1 MRWKY
6 IFLSARFKP
15 LIVGAGPLFVGLCL
29 SFSGW
34 NGFSWLLNGAFF
46 LSVFCIQIA
55 THFFNDA
62 LDFLK
67 KADTPSR
74 KGPKRPAQK
83 GLVTPSCLFKVG
95 FFCLFL
101 AGLSGLYL
109 VWQGGWLV
117 LFVGLASL
125 ALAYFYTGG
134 PYPLAYTGLADFFVL
149 WFFGLIPAS
158 FVFYLNTGFW
168 SADSFVAGFQC
179 GLLALSLL
187 TVNNLR
193 DEEED
198 RQAGKKTLVV
208 RFGQKWGIR
217 EWALAH
223 YLPYLLGAYWFF
235 KGSLKWAGFLPFI
248 LFPFSIY
255 MQNLLT
261 KAFKEESLYGRLFAS
276 TLLYYLLFVFLLC
289 LGFRWG

>member
-1 MRWKY
+1 MKY

-15 LIVGAGPLFVGLCL
+15 LIVGAGPLFFGIFL
-29 SFSGW
+29 SFSSW
-34 NGFSWLLNGAFF
+34 DSFSWLLNGSVF

-67 KADTPSR
+67 GADTPSR
-74 KGPKRPAQK
+74 KGPKRPVQK
-83 GLVTPSCLFKVG
+83 GLVSPSLLFKAG
-95 FFCLFL
+95 FLCLFL
-101 AGLSGLYL
+101 AGLSGLYI
-109 VWQGGWLV
+109 VWQGGWFF
-117 LFVGLASL
+117 LFVGLLSL

-149 WFFGLIPAS
+149 LFFGLIPSS
-158 FVFYLNTGFW
+158 FVFYLNAGFW
-168 SADSFVAGFQC
+168 SMDSFVAGFQC

-208 RFGQKWGIR
+208 RFGRKWGIR
-217 EWALAH
+217 EWTLAH
-223 YLPYLLGAYWFF
+223 YLPYFLGAYWFF
-235 KGSLKWAGFLPFI
+235 KGSLKLCFLPFI
-248 LFPFSIY
+248 LFPFSVY
-255 MQNLLT
+255 MQKLLEKT
-261 KAFKEESLYGRLFAS
+261 FEKESLYGRIFAS
-276 TLLYYLLFVFLLC
+276 SLLYYLFFVSLLC
-289 LGFRWG
+289 LGFLWG